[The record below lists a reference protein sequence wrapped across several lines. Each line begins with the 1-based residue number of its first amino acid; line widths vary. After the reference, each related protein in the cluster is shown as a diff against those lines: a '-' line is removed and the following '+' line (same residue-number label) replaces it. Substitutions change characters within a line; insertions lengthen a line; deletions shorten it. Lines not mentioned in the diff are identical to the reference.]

1 MQALYFALVAIAL
14 YFVSDQILKRVEAAR
29 GRPFNERT
37 LVFFGILLSLALIT
51 FTAIRWLTNE

>member
-1 MQALYFALVAIAL
+1 MEAVYFLLVAIVL

-37 LVFFGILLSLALIT
+37 LVFFGILLTLALIT
-51 FTAIRWLTNE
+51 FSAIRWITGQ